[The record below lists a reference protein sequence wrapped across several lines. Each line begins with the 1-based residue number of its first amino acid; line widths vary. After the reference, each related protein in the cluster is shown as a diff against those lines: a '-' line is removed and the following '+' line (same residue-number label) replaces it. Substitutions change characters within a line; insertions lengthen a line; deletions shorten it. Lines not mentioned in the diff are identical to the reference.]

1 MLYNKGTTN
10 EREEKNMVK
19 VIFKD
24 MEVCKDYYFNLTD
37 DQYRLLLWLYN
48 QDFLVSA
55 EIEVFK
61 DYDFE
66 EL

>member
-1 MLYNKGTTN
+1 
-10 EREEKNMVK
+10 MVK

-24 MEVCKDYYFNLTD
+24 MEVLKDYYFNLTD

-48 QDFLVSA
+48 QDFLQSA

-61 DYDFE
+61 DKDEDFE
-66 EL
+66 EI

>member
-1 MLYNKGTTN
+1 
-10 EREEKNMVK
+10 MVK

-24 MEVCKDYYFNLTD
+24 MEVCNNYYFNLTD

-48 QDFLVSA
+48 QDFLQSA

-61 DYDFE
+61 DEDFE
-66 EL
+66 EI

>member
-1 MLYNKGTTN
+1 
-10 EREEKNMVK
+10 MVK

-24 MEVCKDYYFNLTD
+24 MEVSNEHYFNLTD

-48 QDFLVSA
+48 QDFLQSA

-61 DYDFE
+61 DEDFE
-66 EL
+66 EI